1 MTKKDDPS
9 RVTASE
15 TRHFSTRATMPS
27 LPWSTPDTRKFI
39 TQEEQNRVYE
49 LVRSGRDVHQWS
61 DEEKVLFVEV
71 TQRATR
77 LPSDY
82 QIAEALRPLDES
94 EVVRLLRQLVDEGK
108 HVQVWY
114 LTEKSL
120 EAMSSGDMTREELIT
135 MRDDVFGGRE
145 EWMQSIFRGG
155 GRRDYYR
162 FLISGELLLP
172 ITFEK
177 GIVPL
182 KHFEKMLLRW
192 HDNATNRNLFDIVCA
207 PSRHHLVNSGALGV
221 EIVEDAVFNPCRD
234 TSTLLFLKEIYS
246 EQSGLIPR
254 TDVWIRLMFTETSRL
269 CNMVDSFDY
278 DDDDADDDGV
288 DIEEIMF
295 CKRCE
300 EYERDNR
307 RANCACSCE
316 SNRLHLDECRF
327 LMGKNV
333 PIPKEFWER
342 CAYHNQWRLA
352 HYLHVHRPESFELN
366 IPMSAL
372 RKAVEFDR
380 VGFVKFLIQY
390 GYFKG
395 SDVSPDADISTAMR
409 EYLGTRT
416 KKRRRDAL
424 TSAQEALDEHKQD
437 MPENTYVQLC
447 QRFHKAF
454 HQ

>member
-1 MTKKDDPS
+1 
-9 RVTASE
+9 
-15 TRHFSTRATMPS
+15 MPS
-27 LPWSTPDTRKFI
+27 LPWSAPESVTGI
-39 TQEEQNRVYE
+39 TKEEAERAYE
-49 LVRSGRDVHQWS
+49 LVRGGRDVRQWS
-61 DEEKVLFVEV
+61 DEEKVLFVEL
-71 TQRATR
+71 TQHATR
-77 LPSDY
+77 LPSYYRISD
-82 QIAEALRPLDES
+82 ALRPLDES
-94 EVVRLLRQLVDEGK
+94 EVVRLLRQLVGEGK

-114 LTEKSL
+114 RTVKSL
-120 EAMSSGDMTREELIT
+120 EAMSSGDMIREELIA
-135 MRDDVFGGRE
+135 MRDAVFGGRE
-145 EWMQSIFRGG
+145 EWMQSFFEGR
-155 GRRDYYR
+155 GRRDCDPVLMA
-162 FLISGELLLP
+162 LISGELLLP

-182 KHFEKMLLRW
+182 KYFEKMLLRW
-192 HDNATNRNLFDIVCA
+192 HDKATNRNLFDILCA
-207 PSRHHLVNSGALGV
+207 SSRHHLVNSGALGV
-221 EIVEDAVFNPCRD
+221 EVVEDAVFNPCRD

-246 EQSGLIPR
+246 EQSGIIPR
-254 TDVWIRLMFTETSRL
+254 TDVWVRLMFTETSQL
-269 CNMVDSFDY
+269 CNVVDPGDF
-278 DDDDADDDGV
+278 DDDEADDNGV
-288 DIEEIMF
+288 DIQEIMF

-300 EYERDNR
+300 EYECDR
-307 RANCACSCE
+307 ACSCTD
-316 SNRLHLDECRF
+316 RLHLDECRF

-352 HYLHVHRPESFELN
+352 HYLHAHRPESFELN

-380 VGFVKFLIQY
+380 LGFVKFLIQY

>member
-1 MTKKDDPS
+1 M
-9 RVTASE
+9 R
-15 TRHFSTRATMPS
+15 
-27 LPWSTPDTRKFI
+27 
-39 TQEEQNRVYE
+39 
-49 LVRSGRDVHQWS
+49 QWS
-61 DEEKVLFVEV
+61 DEEKVLFVEL
-71 TQRATR
+71 TQHAT
-77 LPSDY
+77 LVASYYWISD
-82 QIAEALRPLDES
+82 ALRPLDDS

-114 LTEKSL
+114 SAVKSL
-120 EAMSSGDMTREELIT
+120 EAMSSGDMIREELIA
-135 MRDDVFGGRE
+135 MRDAVFGGRE
-145 EWMQSIFRGG
+145 EWMQSFFEGR
-155 GRRDYYR
+155 GRRDCDPVLMA
-162 FLISGELLLP
+162 LISGELLLP

-182 KHFEKMLLRW
+182 KYFEKMLLRW
-192 HDNATNRNLFDIVCA
+192 HYKATNRNLFDILCA
-207 PSRHHLVNSGALGV
+207 SSRHHLVNSGALGV
-221 EIVEDAVFNPCRD
+221 EVVEDAVFNPCRD

-246 EQSGLIPR
+246 EQSGIIPR
-254 TDVWIRLMFTETSRL
+254 TDVWVRLMFTETSQL
-269 CNMVDSFDY
+269 CNVVDPGDF
-278 DDDDADDDGV
+278 DDDEADDNGV
-288 DIEEIMF
+288 DIQEIMF

-300 EYERDNR
+300 EYECDR
-307 RANCACSCE
+307 ACSCTD
-316 SNRLHLDECRF
+316 RLHLDECRF

-352 HYLHVHRPESFELN
+352 HYLHAHRPESFELN

-380 VGFVKFLIQY
+380 LGFVKFLIQY

>member
-1 MTKKDDPS
+1 M
-9 RVTASE
+9 
-15 TRHFSTRATMPS
+15 
-27 LPWSTPDTRKFI
+27 
-39 TQEEQNRVYE
+39 
-49 LVRSGRDVHQWS
+49 
-61 DEEKVLFVEV
+61 
-71 TQRATR
+71 
-77 LPSDY
+77 
-82 QIAEALRPLDES
+82 
-94 EVVRLLRQLVDEGK
+94 
-108 HVQVWY
+108 
-114 LTEKSL
+114 
-120 EAMSSGDMTREELIT
+120 
-135 MRDDVFGGRE
+135 
-145 EWMQSIFRGG
+145 
-155 GRRDYYR
+155 
-162 FLISGELLLP
+162 LP

-182 KHFEKMLLRW
+182 QYFEKTLDNWR
-192 HDNATNRNLFDIVCA
+192 DNATNRTLFDIVCA
-207 PSRHHLVNSGALGV
+207 SSRHHLVNGGALGV
-221 EIVEDAVFNPCRD
+221 EIVEDAVFNPCRY
-234 TSTLLFLKEIYS
+234 TLLLLKEIYS

-254 TDVWIRLMFTETSRL
+254 TDVWMRLMFTEASRL
-269 CNMVDSFDY
+269 CNMDMVDYGDDDD
-278 DDDDADDDGV
+278 DDDDADDDGI
-288 DIEEIMF
+288 DIREIKF

-300 EYERDNR
+300 EYMRDNG

-372 RKAVEFDR
+372 RKAVEFDGI
-380 VGFVKFLIQY
+380 GFVKFLIKY
-390 GYFKG
+390 GYFNG

-447 QRFHKAF
+447 QRFHEAF

>member
-1 MTKKDDPS
+1 MIRRPP
-9 RVTASE
+9 R
-15 TRHFSTRATMPS
+15 STRKESSAAS
-27 LPWSTPDTRKFI
+27 D
-39 TQEEQNRVYE
+39 VYK
-49 LVRSGRDVHQWS
+49 RQ
-61 DEEKVLFVEV
+61 
-71 TQRATR
+71 
-77 LPSDY
+77 
-82 QIAEALRPLDES
+82 
-94 EVVRLLRQLVDEGK
+94 LLRQLVGEGK

-114 LTEKSL
+114 RTVKSL
-120 EAMSSGDMTREELIT
+120 EAMSSGDMIREELIA
-135 MRDDVFGGRE
+135 MRDAVFGGRE
-145 EWMQSIFRGG
+145 EWMQSFFEGR
-155 GRRDYYR
+155 GRRDCDPVLMA
-162 FLISGELLLP
+162 LISGELLLP

-182 KHFEKMLLRW
+182 KYFEKMLLRW
-192 HDNATNRNLFDIVCA
+192 HDKATNRNLFDILCA
-207 PSRHHLVNSGALGV
+207 SSRHHLVNSGALGV
-221 EIVEDAVFNPCRD
+221 EVVEDAVFNPCRD

-246 EQSGLIPR
+246 EQSGIIPR
-254 TDVWIRLMFTETSRL
+254 TDVWVRLMFTETSQLR
-269 CNMVDSFDY
+269 NVVDPGDF
-278 DDDDADDDGV
+278 DDDEADDNGV
-288 DIEEIMF
+288 DIQEIMF

-300 EYERDNR
+300 EYECDR
-307 RANCACSCE
+307 ACSCTD
-316 SNRLHLDECRF
+316 RLHLDECRF

-333 PIPKEFWER
+333 PIPKEFWEL

-372 RKAVEFDR
+372 RKAVDFNR

-390 GYFKG
+390 GYFNG

>member
-1 MTKKDDPS
+1 M
-9 RVTASE
+9 
-15 TRHFSTRATMPS
+15 
-27 LPWSTPDTRKFI
+27 
-39 TQEEQNRVYE
+39 
-49 LVRSGRDVHQWS
+49 
-61 DEEKVLFVEV
+61 FVEL
-71 TQRATR
+71 TQHATR
-77 LPSDY
+77 LPSYYRISD
-82 QIAEALRPLDES
+82 ALRPLDES
-94 EVVRLLRQLVDEGK
+94 EVVRLLRQLVGEGK

-114 LTEKSL
+114 RTVKSL
-120 EAMSSGDMTREELIT
+120 EAMSSGDMIREELIA
-135 MRDDVFGGRE
+135 MRDAVFGGRE
-145 EWMQSIFRGG
+145 EWMQSFFEGR
-155 GRRDYYR
+155 GRRDCDPVLMA
-162 FLISGELLLP
+162 LISGELLLP

-182 KHFEKMLLRW
+182 KYFEKMLLRW
-192 HDNATNRNLFDIVCA
+192 HDKATNRNLFDILCA
-207 PSRHHLVNSGALGV
+207 SSRHHLVNSGALGV
-221 EIVEDAVFNPCRD
+221 EVVEDAVFNPCRD

-246 EQSGLIPR
+246 EQSGIIPR
-254 TDVWIRLMFTETSRL
+254 TDVWVRLMFTETSQL
-269 CNMVDSFDY
+269 CNVVDPGDF
-278 DDDDADDDGV
+278 DDDEADDNGV
-288 DIEEIMF
+288 DIQEIMF

-300 EYERDNR
+300 EYECDR
-307 RANCACSCE
+307 ACSCTD
-316 SNRLHLDECRF
+316 RLHLDECRF

-380 VGFVKFLIQY
+380 LGFVKFLIQY

>member
-1 MTKKDDPS
+1 
-9 RVTASE
+9 
-15 TRHFSTRATMPS
+15 MPS
-27 LPWSTPDTRKFI
+27 LPWSAPESVTGI
-39 TQEEQNRVYE
+39 TKEEAERAYE
-49 LVRSGRDVHQWS
+49 LVRGGRDVRQWS
-61 DEEKVLFVEV
+61 DEEKVLFVH
-71 TQRATR
+71 ATR
-77 LPSDY
+77 VASRLHILGVYY
-82 QIAEALRPLDES
+82 QIDEALRPLDDS
-94 EVVRLLRQLVDEGK
+94 EVVRLLRQLVGEGK

-120 EAMSSGDMTREELIT
+120 KVMSSGDMSREELIA

-145 EWMQSIFRGG
+145 EWMQSFFQGR
-155 GRRDYYR
+155 GRRDYYPA
-162 FLISGELLLP
+162 LISGELLLP

-182 KHFEKMLLRW
+182 QYFEKTLDNWR
-192 HDNATNRNLFDIVCA
+192 DNATNRTLFDIVCA
-207 PSRHHLVNSGALGV
+207 SSRHHLVNGGALGV
-221 EIVEDAVFNPCRD
+221 EIVEDAVFNPCRY
-234 TSTLLFLKEIYS
+234 TLLLLKEIYS

-254 TDVWIRLMFTETSRL
+254 TDVWMRLMFTEASRL
-269 CNMVDSFDY
+269 CNMDMVDYGDDDD
-278 DDDDADDDGV
+278 DDDDADDDGI
-288 DIEEIMF
+288 DIREIKF

-300 EYERDNR
+300 EYMRDNG

-380 VGFVKFLIQY
+380 LGFVKFLIQY
-390 GYFKG
+390 GYFNG

>member
-1 MTKKDDPS
+1 
-9 RVTASE
+9 
-15 TRHFSTRATMPS
+15 MPS
-27 LPWSTPDTRKFI
+27 LPWSAPETRTSI
-39 TQEEQNRVYE
+39 TQEETERAYE
-49 LVRSGRDVHQWS
+49 LVRGGRDVRQWS
-61 DEEKVLFVEV
+61 DEEKVLFVEL
-71 TQRATR
+71 TQHATR
-77 LPSDY
+77 VASDY
-82 QIAEALRPLDES
+82 QISDALRPLDDS

-114 LTEKSL
+114 RTVKSL
-120 EAMSSGDMTREELIT
+120 EAMSSGDMIREELIA
-135 MRDDVFGGRE
+135 MRDAVFGGRE
-145 EWMQSIFRGG
+145 EWMQSFFEGR
-155 GRRDYYR
+155 GRRDCDPVLMA
-162 FLISGELLLP
+162 LISGELLLP

-182 KHFEKMLLRW
+182 KYFEKMLLRW
-192 HDNATNRNLFDIVCA
+192 HDKATNRNLFDILCA
-207 PSRHHLVNSGALGV
+207 SSRHHLVNSGALGV
-221 EIVEDAVFNPCRD
+221 EVVEDAVFNPCRD

-246 EQSGLIPR
+246 EQSGIIPR
-254 TDVWIRLMFTETSRL
+254 TDVWVRLMFTETSQL
-269 CNMVDSFDY
+269 CNVVDPGDF
-278 DDDDADDDGV
+278 DDDEADDNGV
-288 DIEEIMF
+288 DIQEIMF

-300 EYERDNR
+300 EYECDR
-307 RANCACSCE
+307 ACSCTD
-316 SNRLHLDECRF
+316 RLHLDECRF

-352 HYLHVHRPESFELN
+352 HYLHAHRPESFELN

-380 VGFVKFLIQY
+380 LGFVKFLIQY

>member
-1 MTKKDDPS
+1 
-9 RVTASE
+9 
-15 TRHFSTRATMPS
+15 
-27 LPWSTPDTRKFI
+27 
-39 TQEEQNRVYE
+39 
-49 LVRSGRDVHQWS
+49 
-61 DEEKVLFVEV
+61 
-71 TQRATR
+71 
-77 LPSDY
+77 
-82 QIAEALRPLDES
+82 
-94 EVVRLLRQLVDEGK
+94 
-108 HVQVWY
+108 
-114 LTEKSL
+114 
-120 EAMSSGDMTREELIT
+120 
-135 MRDDVFGGRE
+135 MRDAVFGGRE
-145 EWMQSIFRGG
+145 EWMQSFFEGR
-155 GRRDYYR
+155 GRRDCDPVLMA
-162 FLISGELLLP
+162 LISGELLLP

-182 KHFEKMLLRW
+182 KYFEKMLLRW
-192 HDNATNRNLFDIVCA
+192 HYKATNRNLFDILCA
-207 PSRHHLVNSGALGV
+207 SSRHHLVNSGALGV
-221 EIVEDAVFNPCRD
+221 EVVEDAVFNPCRD

-246 EQSGLIPR
+246 EQSGIIPR
-254 TDVWIRLMFTETSRL
+254 TDVWVRLMFTETSQL
-269 CNMVDSFDY
+269 CNVVDPGDF
-278 DDDDADDDGV
+278 DDDEADDNGV
-288 DIEEIMF
+288 DIQEIMF

-300 EYERDNR
+300 EYECDR
-307 RANCACSCE
+307 ACSCTD
-316 SNRLHLDECRF
+316 RLHLDECRF

-352 HYLHVHRPESFELN
+352 HYLHAHRPESFELN

-380 VGFVKFLIQY
+380 LGFVKFLIQY

>member
-1 MTKKDDPS
+1 
-9 RVTASE
+9 
-15 TRHFSTRATMPS
+15 MPS
-27 LPWSTPDTRKFI
+27 LPWSAPETRTSI
-39 TQEEQNRVYE
+39 TQEETKRAYE
-49 LVRSGRDVHQWS
+49 LVGSGRDVRQWS
-61 DEEKVLFVEV
+61 DEEKVLFVEL
-71 TQRATR
+71 TQHATR
-77 LPSDY
+77 LPSYYRISD
-82 QIAEALRPLDES
+82 ALRPLDES
-94 EVVRLLRQLVDEGK
+94 EVVRLLRQLVGEGK

-114 LTEKSL
+114 RTVKSL
-120 EAMSSGDMTREELIT
+120 EAMSSGDMIREELIA
-135 MRDDVFGGRE
+135 MRDAVFGGRE
-145 EWMQSIFRGG
+145 EWMQSFFEGR
-155 GRRDYYR
+155 GRRDCDPVLR
-162 FLISGELLLP
+162 ALISGELLLP

-182 KHFEKMLLRW
+182 KYFEKMLLRW
-192 HDNATNRNLFDIVCA
+192 HYKATNRNLFDILCA
-207 PSRHHLVNSGALGV
+207 SSRHHLVNSGALGV
-221 EIVEDAVFNPCRD
+221 EVVEDAVFNPCRD

-246 EQSGLIPR
+246 EQSGIIPR
-254 TDVWIRLMFTETSRL
+254 TDVWVRLMFTETSQL
-269 CNMVDSFDY
+269 CNVVDPGDF
-278 DDDDADDDGV
+278 DDDEADDNGV
-288 DIEEIMF
+288 DIQEIMF

-300 EYERDNR
+300 EYECDR
-307 RANCACSCE
+307 ACSCTD
-316 SNRLHLDECRF
+316 RLHLDECRF

-380 VGFVKFLIQY
+380 LGFVKFLIQY

>member
-1 MTKKDDPS
+1 
-9 RVTASE
+9 
-15 TRHFSTRATMPS
+15 MPS
-27 LPWSTPDTRKFI
+27 LPWSAPESVTGI
-39 TQEEQNRVYE
+39 TKEEAERAYE
-49 LVRSGRDVHQWS
+49 LVRGGRDVRQWS
-61 DEEKVLFVEV
+61 DEEKVLFVH
-71 TQRATR
+71 ATR
-77 LPSDY
+77 VASRLHILGVYY
-82 QIAEALRPLDES
+82 QIDEALRPLDDS
-94 EVVRLLRQLVDEGK
+94 EVVRLLRQLVGEGK

-120 EAMSSGDMTREELIT
+120 KVMSSGDMSREELIA

-145 EWMQSIFRGG
+145 EWMQSFFEGR
-155 GRRDYYR
+155 GRRDYYPA
-162 FLISGELLLP
+162 LISGELLLP

-182 KHFEKMLLRW
+182 KYFEKMLLRW
-192 HDNATNRNLFDIVCA
+192 HYKATNRNLFDILCA
-207 PSRHHLVNSGALGV
+207 SSRHHLVNSGALGV
-221 EIVEDAVFNPCRD
+221 EVVEDAVFNPCRD

-246 EQSGLIPR
+246 EQSGIIPR
-254 TDVWIRLMFTETSRL
+254 TDVWVRLMFTETSQL
-269 CNMVDSFDY
+269 CNVVDPGDF
-278 DDDDADDDGV
+278 DDDEADDNGV
-288 DIEEIMF
+288 DIQEIMF

-300 EYERDNR
+300 EYECDR
-307 RANCACSCE
+307 ACSCTD
-316 SNRLHLDECRF
+316 RLHLDECRF

-352 HYLHVHRPESFELN
+352 HYLHAHRPESFELN

-380 VGFVKFLIQY
+380 LGFVKFLIQY
-390 GYFKG
+390 GYFNG

>member
-1 MTKKDDPS
+1 
-9 RVTASE
+9 
-15 TRHFSTRATMPS
+15 MPS
-27 LPWSTPDTRKFI
+27 LPWSAPETRTSI
-39 TQEEQNRVYE
+39 TQEETKRAYE
-49 LVRSGRDVHQWS
+49 LVGSGRDVRQWS
-61 DEEKVLFVEV
+61 DEEKVLFVEL
-71 TQRATR
+71 TQHATR
-77 LPSDY
+77 LPSYYRISD
-82 QIAEALRPLDES
+82 ALRPLDES

-114 LTEKSL
+114 RTVKSL
-120 EAMSSGDMTREELIT
+120 EAMSSGDMIREELIA
-135 MRDDVFGGRE
+135 MRDAVFGGRE
-145 EWMQSIFRGG
+145 EWMQSFFEGR
-155 GRRDYYR
+155 GRRDCDPVLMA
-162 FLISGELLLP
+162 LISGELLLP

-182 KHFEKMLLRW
+182 KYFEKMLLRW
-192 HDNATNRNLFDIVCA
+192 HDKATNRNLFDILCA
-207 PSRHHLVNSGALGV
+207 SSRHHLVNSGALGV
-221 EIVEDAVFNPCRD
+221 EVVEDAVFNPCRD

-246 EQSGLIPR
+246 EQSGIIPR
-254 TDVWIRLMFTETSRL
+254 TDVWVRLMFTETSQL
-269 CNMVDSFDY
+269 CNVVDPGDF
-278 DDDDADDDGV
+278 DDDEADDNGV
-288 DIEEIMF
+288 DIQEIMF

-300 EYERDNR
+300 EYECDR
-307 RANCACSCE
+307 ACSCTD
-316 SNRLHLDECRF
+316 RLHLDECRF

-352 HYLHVHRPESFELN
+352 HYLHAHRPESFELN

-380 VGFVKFLIQY
+380 LGFVKFLIQY

>member
-1 MTKKDDPS
+1 M
-9 RVTASE
+9 
-15 TRHFSTRATMPS
+15 
-27 LPWSTPDTRKFI
+27 PWSAPESVTGI
-39 TQEEQNRVYE
+39 TKEEAERAYE
-49 LVRSGRDVHQWS
+49 LVRGGRDVRQWS
-61 DEEKVLFVEV
+61 DEEKVLFVEL
-71 TQRATR
+71 TQHATR
-77 LPSDY
+77 LPSYYRISD
-82 QIAEALRPLDES
+82 ALRPLDES
-94 EVVRLLRQLVDEGK
+94 EVVRLLRQLVGEGK

-114 LTEKSL
+114 RTVKSL
-120 EAMSSGDMTREELIT
+120 EAMSSGDMIREELIA
-135 MRDDVFGGRE
+135 MRDAVFGGRE
-145 EWMQSIFRGG
+145 EWMQSFFEGR
-155 GRRDYYR
+155 GRRDCDPVLMA
-162 FLISGELLLP
+162 LISGELLLP

-182 KHFEKMLLRW
+182 KYFEKMLLRW
-192 HDNATNRNLFDIVCA
+192 HDKATNRNLFDILCA
-207 PSRHHLVNSGALGV
+207 SSRHHLVNSGALGV
-221 EIVEDAVFNPCRD
+221 EVVEDAVFNPCRD

-246 EQSGLIPR
+246 EQSGIIPR
-254 TDVWIRLMFTETSRL
+254 TDVWVRLMFTETSQL
-269 CNMVDSFDY
+269 CNVVDPGDF
-278 DDDDADDDGV
+278 DDDEADDNGV
-288 DIEEIMF
+288 DIQEIMF

-300 EYERDNR
+300 EYECDR
-307 RANCACSCE
+307 ACSCTD
-316 SNRLHLDECRF
+316 RLHLDECRF

-352 HYLHVHRPESFELN
+352 HYLHAHRPESFELN

-380 VGFVKFLIQY
+380 LGFVKFLIQY

>member
-1 MTKKDDPS
+1 
-9 RVTASE
+9 
-15 TRHFSTRATMPS
+15 MPS
-27 LPWSTPDTRKFI
+27 LPWSAPETRTSI
-39 TQEEQNRVYE
+39 TQEETKRAYE
-49 LVRSGRDVHQWS
+49 LVGSGRDVRQWS
-61 DEEKVLFVEV
+61 DEEKVLFVEL
-71 TQRATR
+71 TQHATR
-77 LPSDY
+77 LPSYYRISD
-82 QIAEALRPLDES
+82 ALRPLDES
-94 EVVRLLRQLVDEGK
+94 EVVRLLRQLVGEGK

-114 LTEKSL
+114 RTVKSL
-120 EAMSSGDMTREELIT
+120 EAMSSGDMIREELIA
-135 MRDDVFGGRE
+135 MRDAVFGGRE
-145 EWMQSIFRGG
+145 EWMQSFFEGR
-155 GRRDYYR
+155 GRRDCDPVLMA
-162 FLISGELLLP
+162 LISGELLLP
-172 ITFEK
+172 ITFEN
-177 GIVPL
+177 GIVLL
-182 KHFEKMLLRW
+182 KYFEKMLLRW
-192 HDNATNRNLFDIVCA
+192 HDKATNRNLFDILCA
-207 PSRHHLVNSGALGV
+207 SSRHHLVNSGALGV
-221 EIVEDAVFNPCRD
+221 EVVEDAVFNPCRD

-246 EQSGLIPR
+246 EQSGIIPR
-254 TDVWIRLMFTETSRL
+254 TDVWVRLMFTETSQL
-269 CNMVDSFDY
+269 CNVVDPGDF
-278 DDDDADDDGV
+278 DDDEADDNGV
-288 DIEEIMF
+288 DIQEIMF

-300 EYERDNR
+300 EYECDR
-307 RANCACSCE
+307 ACSCTD
-316 SNRLHLDECRF
+316 RLHLDECRF

-352 HYLHVHRPESFELN
+352 HYLHAHRPESFELN

-380 VGFVKFLIQY
+380 LGFVKFLIQY

>member
-1 MTKKDDPS
+1 
-9 RVTASE
+9 
-15 TRHFSTRATMPS
+15 MPS
-27 LPWSTPDTRKFI
+27 LPWSAPETRTSI
-39 TQEEQNRVYE
+39 TQEETKRAYE
-49 LVRSGRDVHQWS
+49 LVGSGRDVRQWS
-61 DEEKVLFVEV
+61 DEEKVLFVEL
-71 TQRATR
+71 TQHATR
-77 LPSDY
+77 LPSYYRISD
-82 QIAEALRPLDES
+82 ALRPLDDS

-114 LTEKSL
+114 RTVKSL
-120 EAMSSGDMTREELIT
+120 EAMSSGDMSREELIA
-135 MRDDVFGGRE
+135 MRDAVFGGRE
-145 EWMQSIFRGG
+145 EWMQSFFEGR
-155 GRRDYYR
+155 GRRDCDPVLMA
-162 FLISGELLLP
+162 LISGELLLP

-182 KHFEKMLLRW
+182 KYFEKMLLRW
-192 HDNATNRNLFDIVCA
+192 HDKATNRNLFDILCA
-207 PSRHHLVNSGALGV
+207 SSRHHLVNSGALGV
-221 EIVEDAVFNPCRD
+221 EVVEDAVFNPCRD

-246 EQSGLIPR
+246 EQSGIIPR
-254 TDVWIRLMFTETSRL
+254 TDVWVRLMFTETSQL
-269 CNMVDSFDY
+269 CNVVDPGDF
-278 DDDDADDDGV
+278 DDDEADDNGV
-288 DIEEIMF
+288 DIQEIMF

-300 EYERDNR
+300 EYECDR
-307 RANCACSCE
+307 ACSCTD
-316 SNRLHLDECRF
+316 RLHLDECRF

-352 HYLHVHRPESFELN
+352 HYLHAHRPESFELN

-380 VGFVKFLIQY
+380 LGFVKFLIQY